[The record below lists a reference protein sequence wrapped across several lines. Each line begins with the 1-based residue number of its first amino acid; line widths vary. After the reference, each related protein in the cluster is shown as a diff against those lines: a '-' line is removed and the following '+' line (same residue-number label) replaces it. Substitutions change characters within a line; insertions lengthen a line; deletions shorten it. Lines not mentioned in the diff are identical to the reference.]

1 MSPEHIEEFGTA
13 LAHHRKLGIVAELH
27 LDRIGS
33 SEEADAV
40 QAAAVEAYGGAP
52 CGYSIQGT
60 TALSQPCWSARFST
74 AEWAGRGRGG
84 WR

>member
-13 LAHHRKLGIVAELH
+13 LAHYRKLGIVAELH

-40 QAAAVEAYGGAP
+40 QAAAVEAYGGTP
-52 CGYSIQGT
+52 CGFRS
-60 TALSQPCWSARFST
+60 
-74 AEWAGRGRGG
+74 RGR
-84 WR
+84 RP